1 MKKSKRA
8 AAVCLA
14 AGLLLLSACTSA
26 ETAREET
33 EWDQFLSQTD
43 EQHQSSVTQGT
54 PPDLTAYPYPDG
66 LAGSYDTQAP
76 WYLEAGEG
84 KSALTEQEAKEDA
97 EAFFQLLHDFY
108 GGYGYFGGDQAF
120 QPALEQVLGEL
131 SGKTKVSDKSLQ
143 QSLESVLGPLILDG
157 HFAING
163 HFLCAA
169 QRLNMYYVPDLWL
182 DEEQAA
188 DMDPLY
194 VKRTIGPDGALSWCF
209 AALSSEGSDLPET
222 LGDYTDLDW
231 TLAEA
236 APGVGSTVYERRE
249 TDGLTVLVNQVLSD
263 VGTEGDSWY
272 ERMDQL
278 NEFAGSGESYR
289 GLPVFV
295 IDLRGNIGGQPA
307 IARRWFEGFAGTA
320 PSPCRST
327 LIRWSPL
334 NGYMEALGYEMPEQ
348 PGASVIQDSEGT
360 WVNNDSIIFCL
371 TGYATA
377 SAGEWF
383 VGDLRTMEHV
393 VFVGS
398 NTCGATLMTNNQTYY
413 LPHSGLPVSFG
424 TSLMLTPDGNQEE
437 MGFQPDLWV
446 PPQDALEAVSRLC
459 GYYSLNP

>member
-1 MKKSKRA
+1 MKKIRRA
-8 AAVCLA
+8 GVVCLA
-14 AGLLLLSACTSA
+14 AGLLLLSACAPA
-26 ETAREET
+26 ETAGQET
-33 EWDQFLSQTD
+33 AWDRFLTQTD
-43 EQHQSSVTQGT
+43 EQHKTSVTQGAA
-54 PPDLTAYPYPDG
+54 PDLTAYPYPDT
-66 LAGSYDTQAP
+66 LAGNYDTRDP
-76 WYLEAGEG
+76 WFLDGGEG
-84 KSALTEQEAKEDA
+84 KSTLTAQEAKEDA

-108 GGYGYFGGDQAF
+108 GGYGYFGGDEAF
-120 QPALEQVLGEL
+120 QPALEQVLSDL
-131 SGKTKVSDKSLQ
+131 SGKTKISSQSLQ
-143 QSLESVLGPLILDG
+143 QGLENALAPLILDG

-169 QRLNMYYVPDLWL
+169 QRLNMYYVPDLYL
-182 DEEQAA
+182 DEDQAEA
-188 DMDPLY
+188 VDPLY

-209 AALSSEGSDLPET
+209 AALSGEGSDLPEA
-222 LGDYTDLDW
+222 LGDYAGLNW

-236 APGVGSTVYERRE
+236 APGAGTIVYERRE
-249 TDGLTVLVNQVLSD
+249 ADGLTVLVNQVLSD

-307 IARRWFEGFAGTA
+307 LARRWFEGFTGTT
-320 PSPCRST
+320 PTPCQST

-334 NGYMEALGYEMPEQ
+334 NGYMEALGYSVPEE
-348 PGASVIQDSEGT
+348 PGKPVIQKSEGT
-360 WVNNDSIIFCL
+360 WVDNDSVIFCL
-371 TGYATA
+371 TDYATA

-383 VGDLRTMEHV
+383 VGDLHTMEHV

-459 GYYSLNP
+459 GYYGLNP

>member
-1 MKKSKRA
+1 MKKRKRA

-14 AGLLLLSACTSA
+14 AGLLLLSACSSA

-43 EQHQSSVTQGT
+43 EQHQSSATQGN
-54 PPDLTAYPYPDG
+54 PPDLTAYPYPNT
-66 LAGSYDTQAP
+66 LAGTYDPQSP

-84 KSALTEQEAKEDA
+84 KSTLTAQEATEDA

-120 QPALEQVLGEL
+120 QPALEQVLSEL

-169 QRLNMYYVPDLWL
+169 QRLNMYYVPDLYL

-209 AALSSEGSDLPET
+209 AALTSEGSDLPEA
-222 LGDYTDLDW
+222 LGEYTGLDW

-307 IARRWFEGFAGTA
+307 FARRWFEGFAGTA

-334 NGYMEALGYEMPEQ
+334 NGYMEALGYEVPEQ

-360 WVNNDSIIFCL
+360 WVNNESIIFCL
-371 TGYATA
+371 TDYATA

-424 TSLMLTPDGNQEE
+424 TSLMLTPEGNQEE

>member
-1 MKKSKRA
+1 MKKIRRA
-8 AAVCLA
+8 GAVCLA
-14 AGLLLLSACTSA
+14 AGLLLLSACAPA
-26 ETAREET
+26 ETAGQET
-33 EWDQFLSQTD
+33 AWDQFLAQTD
-43 EQHQSSVTQGT
+43 ERHKTSVTQGAA
-54 PPDLTAYPYPDG
+54 PDLTSYLYPDT
-66 LAGSYDTQAP
+66 LAGNYDTQDP
-76 WYLEAGEG
+76 WFLDGGEG
-84 KSALTEQEAKEDA
+84 KSTLTVQEAKEDA

-108 GGYGYFGGDQAF
+108 GGYGYFGGDEAF
-120 QPALEQVLGEL
+120 QPALEQVLSDL
-131 SGKTKVSDKSLQ
+131 SGKTKVSSKSLQ
-143 QSLESVLGPLILDG
+143 QSLENALAPLILDG

-169 QRLNMYYVPDLWL
+169 QRLNMYYVPDLYL
-182 DEEQAA
+182 DEDQAEA
-188 DMDPLY
+188 VDPLY
-194 VKRTIGPDGALSWCF
+194 VKRTIGPDGALTWCF
-209 AALSSEGSDLPET
+209 ASLSSDGGDLPEK
-222 LGDYTDLDW
+222 LGEYTGLDW
-231 TLAEA
+231 TMAEA
-236 APGVGSTVYERRE
+236 VPGAGSTVYERRDV
-249 TDGLTVLVNQVLSD
+249 DGLTVLVNQVLSD

-307 IARRWFEGFAGTA
+307 LARRWFEGFTGTTPA
-320 PSPCRST
+320 PCQST

-334 NGYMEALGYEMPEQ
+334 NGYMEALGYSMPEE
-348 PGASVIQDSEGT
+348 PGKLVIQKSQGT
-360 WVNNDSIIFCL
+360 WVDNDSMIFCL
-371 TGYATA
+371 TDYATA

-383 VGDLRTMEHV
+383 VGDLHTMEHV

-437 MGFQPDLWV
+437 IGFQPDLWV

-459 GYYSLNP
+459 GYYGLNP